1 MTQPPSESEKCSECG
16 HDVGIHR
23 NGKCYNSTCFCENP
37 ELYDSKLEQ
46 NLKRPP
52 MTAEQEGPRPGTF
65 GEFYKDFAEFQLKT
79 PYQYFKQE
87 NGLYSFK
94 SPTVCAIDQTLEKV
108 QETQVVGGYAYEAGY
123 AQGRKSMEAE
133 LERVLKEAEDLKIAF
148 GLSKSCVYAI
158 RDQFYKCTGHDAK
171 LAYTMAE
178 EGISNIKIFE
188 KNGSD
193 L

>member
-1 MTQPPSESEKCSECG
+1 MGFNFHFVSCKVGHGTYRGDCYSECPACADIKLTESAQPPVSAPECEMKG
-16 HDVGIHR
+16 LEVS
-23 NGKCYNSTCFCENP
+23 KMT
-37 ELYDSKLEQ
+37 DSAQ
-46 NLKRPP
+46 PTP
-52 MTAEQEGPRPGTF
+52 EGPYHWDSTGDADFIVGPGNLLGRWPDKLDTEHLNIAF
-65 GEFYKDFAEFQLKT
+65 
-79 PYQYFKQE
+79 
-87 NGLYSFK
+87 
-94 SPTVCAIDQTLEKV
+94 
-108 QETQVVGGYAYEAGY
+108 